1 MRRTPQWCLLPLTVI
16 VLFAADPSWKAKP
29 VSQWTEEDAKQILT
43 DSPWVKYVTPANL
56 PDKSPDQRRDGG
68 DWDEGIGHGVG
79 IAGTGI
85 LGSRRAAEAIKE
97 AHQKPLPPGV
107 AIRWESAIPV
117 RAAEKLLAEVDI
129 PALKTDDYV
138 IAVYGIQAPRGRM
151 HLANELR
158 GIAYLRRVN
167 KKDLKPSQ
175 VQILPQDDGT
185 DIVVY
190 LFPRSTEIGKKDGG
204 IEFVAQI
211 GHLFVSE
218 YFYTNEMQIHDEL
231 EVLMPTDS
239 RGH

>member
-1 MRRTPQWCLLPLTVI
+1 MRRTLPWCLLPLAAVF
-16 VLFAADPSWKAKP
+16 LFAADPSWKNKP

-43 DSPWVKYVTPANL
+43 DSPWVRYVTPENL

-85 LGSRRAAEAIKE
+85 LGPRREAEAIKR

-117 RAAEKLLAEVDI
+117 RAAEKLIGEFDM
-129 PALKTDDYV
+129 PALTTDDYAIV
-138 IAVYGIQAPRGRM
+138 VYGIEAPRSRL
-151 HLANELR
+151 HLATELK
-158 GIAYLRRVN
+158 GIAYLRRLN
-167 KKDLKPSQ
+167 KKDFKPSK
-175 VQILPQDDGT
+175 VQILPQIDGT
-185 DIVVY
+185 DNIVY

-211 GHLFVSE
+211 GHLFVSQ
-218 YFYTNEMQIHDEL
+218 YFYTSEMQIKDEL
-231 EVLMPTDS
+231 EVLLPTDS